1 MMHGISSGDLKMKLS
16 ETPFLSKEALLARI
30 TPSSLDFTKWKKR
43 GEVIVRAQDDSVLL
57 RQDERIV
64 ELELVPESGPLE
76 NYASSAETLW
86 ELASLK
92 PNAAYL
98 RFVLAQHVIDNFN
111 ISFMVDTRTAES
123 MQLMGVVGSSDVQ
136 DAINFT
142 SCIFYEFINTE
153 SFYLPMPCYAEL
165 FFYEVFYWK
174 SMTIPAPISGNMK
187 TLHSLIPTYYVF
199 GCTT

>member
-30 TPSSLDFTKWKKR
+30 TPSSLDFTKWKKS

-57 RQDERIV
+57 RQDDRIV

-136 DAINFT
+136 DAMNWLRD
-142 SCIFYEFINTE
+142 EFLCEIPGSANLRV
-153 SFYLPMPCYAEL
+153 FMPMRERPDNRTR
-165 FFYEVFYWK
+165 V
-174 SMTIPAPISGNMK
+174 S
-187 TLHSLIPTYYVF
+187 
-199 GCTT
+199 